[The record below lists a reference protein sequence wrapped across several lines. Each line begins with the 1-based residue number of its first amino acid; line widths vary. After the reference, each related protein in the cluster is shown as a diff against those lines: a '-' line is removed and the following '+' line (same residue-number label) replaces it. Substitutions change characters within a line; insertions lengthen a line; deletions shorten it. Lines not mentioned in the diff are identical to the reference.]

1 MTSTG
6 KYLRTAGA
14 VVEANDV
21 EGRYLVAAADL
32 DADHPVYK
40 SSAYAFALHEES
52 AEYCCARCFAVAN
65 NDGFS
70 ITCDDCELVYYCS
83 EKCRDDHEEE
93 DSPSSVPHY
102 LVCPGLQMIGP
113 LERQNTLVK
122 PRLILEILA
131 RRFAPSLQAKDDAG
145 FELVAKADGEPSAA
159 ANAPAQPA
167 KKMRKLA
174 IVDDDG
180 STAEPAADAIAADAP
195 ATDAIVADAPAAD
208 AIVAD
213 APAAEAE
220 PDEFAELQF
229 HKPTSGWTGGMTDGA
244 SVFGGEQ
251 SVNLDQWCDNMRAA
265 INACEFSLHVPPAEI
280 TNDALCEIAS
290 RFDINGFDGMSAS
303 WPNTP
308 LGIGVYLGG
317 ASLFNH
323 SCDPSCTV
331 TNGVTSLT
339 VKTRRAVKAGESLT
353 ITYINTSM
361 YSSCA
366 HRRHRLQFQY
376 AFDCIC
382 SKCVVDHENEKP
394 MEAPPM
400 LRKLHGHG
408 AHYALAAAIAGAGY
422 WLRAILLL
430 IVYFWWWTRV
440 RRYAI

>member
-1 MTSTG
+1 MTPQE

-14 VVEANDV
+14 TVCTNSV
-21 EGRYLVAAADL
+21 EGRYLVAATDL
-32 DADHPVYK
+32 DAGHPVYQG
-40 SSAYAFALHEES
+40 SAYAFAMHEES
-52 AEYCCARCFAVAN
+52 TDFCCARCFAVAN
-65 NDGFS
+65 GQHGFT
-70 ITCDDCELVYYCS
+70 ITCVDCEAVYYCS
-83 EKCRDDHEEE
+83 EKCRDEHEEE
-93 DSPSSVPHY
+93 DGPSSVPHD
-102 LVCPGLQMIGP
+102 LVCPGLQLIAP

-122 PRLILEILA
+122 PRLILDILA
-131 RRFAPSLQAKDDAG
+131 RRFAPTLQGDAAA
-145 FELVAKADGEPSAA
+145 FELVAKTDGQPSGA
-159 ANAPAQPA
+159 ANAPAA
-167 KKMRKLA
+167 
-174 IVDDDG
+174 D
-180 STAEPAADAIAADAP
+180 EAASDAP
-195 ATDAIVADAPAAD
+195 ATEATP
-208 AIVAD
+208 
-213 APAAEAE
+213 AEAT
-220 PDEFAELQF
+220 PDEFSELQF

-339 VKTRRAVKAGESLT
+339 VKTRRAVKAGEPLT